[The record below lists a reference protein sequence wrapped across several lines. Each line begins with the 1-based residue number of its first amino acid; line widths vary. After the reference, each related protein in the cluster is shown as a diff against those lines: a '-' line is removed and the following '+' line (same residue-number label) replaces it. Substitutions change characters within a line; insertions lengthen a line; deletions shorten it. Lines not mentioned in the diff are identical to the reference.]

1 MFITALNRADLD
13 EDQVDAVVDK
23 IVDGLFSVFVTL
35 GVVPVIRCPKG
46 NAAEMVSSKL
56 DRKLRTA
63 LHDSRN
69 SLFSQTATFPQD
81 DLMPRVRP
89 LLIVLDRNMDMAT
102 PLHHTW
108 TYQALAHDVL
118 NLKLNRII
126 LNESSNADAA
136 ASSKSKQRTY
146 DLTSNDKFWHLH
158 KGSPFPQVAEAVQ
171 EELESYR
178 SSEDEVK
185 KLKTSMGLDGN
196 DEAVT
201 VLSDATAKLNSAV
214 SSLPELLEK
223 KKFIDMHTTVA
234 TAILD
239 EIKLRK
245 LDSFFET
252 EEKILCKSA
261 GDRNPLDL
269 IFDSTAGN
277 AEDKMRL
284 YLIHYI
290 CEGSS
295 MSAEDC
301 KKYESMLIDAGCDMK
316 PLSYIKRWKTFATMP
331 SLSSSISYGQG
342 TKTVSMFSKLMSQG
356 SQFVM
361 EGVKNLVVKK
371 HSLPFTRIAD
381 ALLENRNTG
390 EVDNFHYFDPKSK
403 SDQPVQVTS
412 STPFQEVFFIFVPF
426 ICYFLFLSCAAH
438 VSRDSSLKLISFS
451 LYLFL
456 FILEQAIVFVV
467 GGGNY
472 IEYQN
477 LMEYSKV
484 SKLLCNELYPTVRK

>member
-1 MFITALNRADLD
+1 M
-13 EDQVDAVVDK
+13 VDS

-35 GVVPVIRCPKG
+35 GVIPVIRCPKG

-56 DRKLRTA
+56 DKKLRTA

-69 SLFSQTATFPQD
+69 SLFQTATYPQD

-118 NLKLNRII
+118 SLKLNRID
-126 LNESSNADAA
+126 LKEDS
-136 ASSKSKQRTY
+136 ASASKKTNKIF
-146 DLTSNDKFWHLH
+146 DLTSSDKFWHLH
-158 KGSPFPQVAEAVQ
+158 KGSPFPKVAEAVQ

-178 SSEDEVK
+178 ASEDEVK
-185 KLKTSMGLDGN
+185 RLKASMGLDGN
-196 DEAVT
+196 DEAVA
-201 VLSDATAKLNSAV
+201 LIGDAKLATAKLNSAV
-214 SSLPELLEK
+214 SSLPELMGK
-223 KKFIDMHTTVA
+223 KKCIDMHTTIA

-239 EIKLRK
+239 QIKARK

-269 IFDSTAGN
+269 IFDSSAGN
-277 AEDKMRL
+277 PEDKMRL
-284 YLIHYI
+284 YLLNLI
-290 CEGSS
+290 CEATTLT
-295 MSAEDC
+295 AEES
-301 KKYESMLIDAGCDMK
+301 KKYETALAEAGCDMR
-316 PLSYIKRWKTFATMP
+316 PLAYIKRWKTFSKMP
-331 SLSSSISYGQG
+331 SLSTSISYGQG
-342 TKTVSMFSKLMSQG
+342 TKTESMFSKLMSQG

-371 HSLPFTRIAD
+371 HVLPFTRIAD
-381 ALLENRNTG
+381 ALLENKSTQ
-390 EVDNFHYFDPKSK
+390 EVDNFRSFDPKSK
-403 SDQPVQVTS
+403 SLNQPVSTNV
-412 STPFQEVFFIFVPF
+412 TPFQEVSCPVKKKKKMLFVCFALIYRIFLFSFSFAYLFFFILSF
-426 ICYFLFLSCAAH
+426 IT
-438 VSRDSSLKLISFS
+438 
-451 LYLFL
+451 
-456 FILEQAIVFVV
+456 QAIVFVV

-477 LMEYSKV
+477 LMDYSRV
-484 SKLLCNELYPTVRK
+484 SK

>member
-1 MFITALNRADLD
+1 M
-13 EDQVDAVVDK
+13 
-23 IVDGLFSVFVTL
+23 DGLFSVFVTL

-69 SLFSQTATFPQD
+69 SLFSQTAAFPQD

-126 LNESSNADAA
+126 LNEASSSAD
-136 ASSKSKQRTY
+136 SSTSKSKSRTF

-171 EELESYR
+171 EELEAYR
-178 SSEDEVK
+178 SSEEEVK
-185 KLKTSMGLDGN
+185 KLKSAMGLDGN
-196 DEAVT
+196 DEAVAA
-201 VLSDATAKLNSAV
+201 LSCIDATAKLNSAV

-239 EIKLRK
+239 QIKLRK
-245 LDSFFET
+245 LDSYFET

-284 YLIHYI
+284 YLLNYI
-290 CEGSS
+290 CEGSTL
-295 MSAEDC
+295 SAEEC
-301 KKYESMLIDAGCDMK
+301 KKYEAMLSDAGCDMR
-316 PLSYIKRWKTFATMP
+316 PLSYIKRWKTFASMP

-381 ALLENRNTG
+381 ALLENKSTG

-403 SDQPVQVTS
+403 SDAPVHSNS
-412 STPFQEVFFIFVPF
+412 STPFQEVICSCLSTLSLSLCFCISHEVSCHSSLELIVSF
-426 ICYFLFLSCAAH
+426 ICA
-438 VSRDSSLKLISFS
+438 
-451 LYLFL
+451 
-456 FILEQAIVFVV
+456 QAIVFVV

-484 SKLLCNELYPTVRK
+484 SKLLCNEQYSY